1 MSQKCFN
8 VLFSFI
14 IRASLLFCLEKS
26 KEKNKSLPTYLIFYQ
41 TESRNIFF
49 LGLIYKRNNLWYML
63 KICGK
68 GLYCCL
74 RVYLQ
79 QQCLKYNRSLRG
91 GAKIQLYICRL
102 NDDVFNRTG
111 HFQHEWRNRNV
122 LVTIILLILQTVLH
136 FKMRVSSLLISED

>member
-49 LGLIYKRNNLWYML
+49 LELIYKRNNLWYML
-63 KICGK
+63 TP
-68 GLYCCL
+68 L
-74 RVYLQ
+74 
-79 QQCLKYNRSLRG
+79 
-91 GAKIQLYICRL
+91 
-102 NDDVFNRTG
+102 F
-111 HFQHEWRNRNV
+111 
-122 LVTIILLILQTVLH
+122 LL
-136 FKMRVSSLLISED
+136 FSAVSINIFSME